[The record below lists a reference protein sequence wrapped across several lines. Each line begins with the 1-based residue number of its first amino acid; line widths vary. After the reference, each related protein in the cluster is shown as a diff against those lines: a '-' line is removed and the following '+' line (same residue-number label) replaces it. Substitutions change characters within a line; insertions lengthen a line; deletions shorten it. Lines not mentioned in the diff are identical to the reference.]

1 MIPFYKVRKEYKILQ
16 SDWLINLDQML
27 SKNFIPVT
35 MYEVTL
41 LCITSRTRTHNCEKS
56 IHE

>member
-16 SDWLINLDQML
+16 SDWLINLDQIL
-27 SKNFIPVT
+27 SLKLISFPVA

-41 LCITSRTRTHNCEKS
+41 L
-56 IHE
+56 